1 MKKIFISLAVVLA
14 VLASCNPAEDS
25 YSNNAKNYTEEALSD
40 CFTFTQANESGT
52 PAEDGNYFTFNT
64 SPSTIVTVLT
74 KNDDG
79 SENILSKG
87 SATGTFAIVPRR
99 GANPSQ
105 TFYVR
110 SMNADGSWTEV
121 EKTANVF
128 VPSDLTPEMKLLA
141 SDSYG
146 SKIWTWDTEF
156 RADGGAWGNMGYACG
171 SGDTFADAGNGIWFA
186 CFPDYLENPNPND
199 NNKTQMEHSDTG
211 KPLGEGVGAYME
223 FFDDGKIITYS
234 KDGKQIRTGKYS
246 VEGYTGERNHPSIDG
261 SQTEW
266 SLGTLKTDAGT
277 ILWPFE
283 INWKDNN
290 RPACPTE
297 FEIMQLDVNH
307 LKLIYAK
314 PGTSGWGEATWWAFK
329 SESDAEAAL
338 TDFDTKSWTWD
349 TEFRADGGA
358 WGNMGY
364 ACGSGDTFA
373 NAGNGI
379 WFACFPDYLE
389 NPNPNDNNKT
399 QMEHSNLDKP
409 LGEGVGAYMTFDV
422 NKGLVTS
429 YNKDGNQI
437 RQGKFEI
444 QKWDRGKRHL
454 ATVDGSQPAWALGKL
469 HTDAGS
475 ILWPFEINWRKNNR
489 PACPTDFEI
498 MQLNGDHLKLIY
510 AAPGTGG
517 WGEATWWA
525 FKKK

>member
-186 CFPDYLENPNPND
+186 CFPDYLENPNPEDGKN
-199 NNKTQMEHSDTG
+199 QMNHSDSDT
-211 KPLGEGVGAYME
+211 PLGEGVGAYME

-379 WFACFPDYLE
+379 WWGCNPDYLE
-389 NPNPNDNNKT
+389 NPNPEDGKT
-399 QMEHSNLDKP
+399 QMQHAGDGATP
-409 LGEGVGAYMTFDV
+409 LGEGVGAYMTFDI

-454 ATVDGSQPAWALGKL
+454 ATVDGSQPVWALGKL

-475 ILWPFEINWRKNNR
+475 ILWPFKINGAGTK
-489 PACPTDFEI
+489 PTDFEI

-510 AAPGTGG
+510 AAPDVAG

>member
-171 SGDTFADAGNGIWFA
+171 SGDTFANAGNGIWWG
-186 CFPDYLENPNPND
+186 CNPDYLENPNPEDGKN
-199 NNKTQMEHSDTG
+199 QMKHSD
-211 KPLGEGVGAYME
+211 
-223 FFDDGKIITYS
+223 
-234 KDGKQIRTGKYS
+234 
-246 VEGYTGERNHPSIDG
+246 
-261 SQTEW
+261 
-266 SLGTLKTDAGT
+266 
-277 ILWPFE
+277 
-283 INWKDNN
+283 
-290 RPACPTE
+290 
-297 FEIMQLDVNH
+297 
-307 LKLIYAK
+307 
-314 PGTSGWGEATWWAFK
+314 
-329 SESDAEAAL
+329 SD
-338 TDFDTKSWTWD
+338 T
-349 TEFRADGGA
+349 
-358 WGNMGY
+358 
-364 ACGSGDTFA
+364 
-373 NAGNGI
+373 
-379 WFACFPDYLE
+379 
-389 NPNPNDNNKT
+389 
-399 QMEHSNLDKP
+399 P

-444 QKWDRGKRHL
+444 QKWDKGKRHL
-454 ATVDGSQPAWALGKL
+454 ATVDGSQPTWALGKL

-475 ILWPFEINWRKNNR
+475 ILWPFKINGNGEK
-489 PACPTDFEI
+489 PTDFEI

-510 AAPGTGG
+510 AAPNTGG
-517 WGEATWWA
+517 WSEATWWA